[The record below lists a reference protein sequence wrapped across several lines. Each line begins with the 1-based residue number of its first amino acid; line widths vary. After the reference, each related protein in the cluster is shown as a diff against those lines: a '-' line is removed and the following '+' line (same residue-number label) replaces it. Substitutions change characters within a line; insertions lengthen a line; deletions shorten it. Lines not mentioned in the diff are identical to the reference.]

1 METELADIDSLKK
14 MNGVA
19 AENYAGLFMEFE
31 FGWDKGK
38 VIAEV
43 RDAMKKAEA
52 VFPEEGLA
60 KDEEGLRVRFHR
72 VEWSQAVLHR
82 QETMDV

>member
-52 VFPEEGLA
+52 VFPDGA
-60 KDEEGLRVRFHR
+60 
-72 VEWSQAVLHR
+72 
-82 QETMDV
+82 